1 MSKIKDII
9 NKQKDRVYTG
19 VGLVALVV
27 LVGLF
32 NNFVVIWAFLG
43 IVFMVAFYEAMRLF
57 KIDDNKLYVYA
68 VLIWVVSFFIKSLK
82 T

>member
-1 MSKIKDII
+1 MSKIKDTF